1 MTWYRLLESQLTRLN
16 RPNIRM
22 HMKLGDEEWNLN
34 IDLEKYWHLIPIT
47 GYEAFDIRDPDIGS
61 LTYRNQPLQEMTNAG
76 LIVVG
81 QLFPVDELGRVNATQ
96 TKSYSQIEQE
106 WNIRIPISVR
116 NSITVLVN
124 IVKRRHRDT
133 LRSQLKEAKT
143 TLESMIRAGR

>member
-1 MTWYRLLESQLTRLN
+1 
-16 RPNIRM
+16 
-22 HMKLGDEEWNLN
+22 
-34 IDLEKYWHLIPIT
+34 
-47 GYEAFDIRDPDIGS
+47 
-61 LTYRNQPLQEMTNAG
+61 MTNAG

-81 QLFPVDELGRVNATQ
+81 QLFPVDELGRVTPTQ

-133 LRSQLKEAKT
+133 LRSQLKEAKK

>member
-1 MTWYRLLESQLTRLN
+1 
-16 RPNIRM
+16 
-22 HMKLGDEEWNLN
+22 
-34 IDLEKYWHLIPIT
+34 
-47 GYEAFDIRDPDIGS
+47 
-61 LTYRNQPLQEMTNAG
+61 MTNAG

-124 IVKRRHRDT
+124 IVKRRHIGI
-133 LRSQLKEAKT
+133 EAN
-143 TLESMIRAGR
+143 

>member
-1 MTWYRLLESQLTRLN
+1 
-16 RPNIRM
+16 
-22 HMKLGDEEWNLN
+22 
-34 IDLEKYWHLIPIT
+34 
-47 GYEAFDIRDPDIGS
+47 
-61 LTYRNQPLQEMTNAG
+61 MTNAG